1 MASQVSQPLG
11 RRRALRDGAA
21 LAGAIAFCYVYAI
34 LGDGNGH
41 GPTAEGLIDWAVDPA
56 NPSGGI
62 RGAQ

>member
-1 MASQVSQPLG
+1 MASQVSQPLD

-21 LAGAIAFCYVYAI
+21 LAGVIAFFCVYVI

-41 GPTAEGLIDWAVDPA
+41 RRTADGLIDRAVDPA

-62 RGAQ
+62 RGDR

>member
-1 MASQVSQPLG
+1 MASQVSQPLD

-21 LAGAIAFCYVYAI
+21 LAGVIAFFWVYVI

-41 GPTAEGLIDWAVDPA
+41 GPTADGLIDRAVDPA

-62 RGAQ
+62 RGAR